1 VEPLNMPP
9 PQEPPIARR
18 ILAEGKFLRL
28 IAAGHWEYA
37 DRTSASGAVTVVAIT
52 SDDRLVLVEQ
62 YRIPLGRNAIELPAG
77 LCGDIPGE
85 EHEALQTAAERELL
99 EETGYNATDWRWLT
113 GGPSS
118 AGLSTELITFF
129 LARGLTRVHAG
140 GGDSHEQI
148 TVHEVPLADLPAWLA
163 ERHAANIAV
172 DPKVYA
178 GLYFALQ
185 AP

>member
-1 VEPLNMPP
+1 MTELP
-9 PQEPPIARR
+9 AK

-28 IAAGHWEYA
+28 IAKGHWEYA
-37 DRTSASGAVTVVAIT
+37 DRTQASGAVTIVAVT
-52 SDDRLVLVEQ
+52 PENKLVLVEQ

-77 LCGDIPGE
+77 LSGDIPGE

-99 EETGYNATDWRWLT
+99 EETGYTAAEWQWLT

-129 LARGLTRVHAG
+129 LARGLTKVHAG
-140 GGDSHEQI
+140 GGDDHENI
-148 TVHEVPLADLPAWLA
+148 IVHEIPLAEVPAWLA
-163 ERHAANIAV
+163 RRHAEHVAI

-178 GLYFALQ
+178 GLYFAGDCRS
-185 AP
+185 